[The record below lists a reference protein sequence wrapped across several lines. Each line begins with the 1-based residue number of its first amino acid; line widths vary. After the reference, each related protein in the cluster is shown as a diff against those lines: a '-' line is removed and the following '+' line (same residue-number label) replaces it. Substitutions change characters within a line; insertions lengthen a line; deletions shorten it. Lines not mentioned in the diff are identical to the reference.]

1 MRTTNL
7 QNRIKM
13 LEQRVL
19 PQSRNSYV
27 CIVDPGK
34 DRDEVVERFRLDNN
48 VKGGDIVHVVRFKSR
63 ENRI

>member
-1 MRTTNL
+1 MRTTNI
-7 QNRIKM
+7 QNRIKL

-19 PQSRNSYV
+19 PQSQNSYV

-48 VKGGDIVHVVRFKSR
+48 VQDGDRLHVVVFLSV
-63 ENRI
+63 NRP